1 MVRDIV
7 RDPLFLSKKSKPA
20 SRRDLSIGQDL
31 LDTLHA
37 NSYRCVGLA
46 ANMIGELKNIIVV
59 HTELMDLVMYNAK
72 IIKKSNPYEVEEGCL
87 SLDGQRKTIRYESI
101 SVQYRDASFTNQIN
115 DFYGFTAQ
123 IIQHELD
130 HCNGTLI

>member
-1 MVRDIV
+1 MIRDIV

-72 IIKKSNPYEVEEGCL
+72 IIEKSKPYEVEEGCL

-101 SVQYRDASFTNQIN
+101 RVQYRDASFNNQNN
-115 DFYGFTAQ
+115 DFHGFTAQ

-130 HCNGTLI
+130 HCNGILI

>member
-72 IIKKSNPYEVEEGCL
+72 IIKKSNPYEVEEGRL

-101 SVQYRDASFTNQIN
+101 RVQYRDASFTNQIN

>member
-59 HTELMDLVMYNAK
+59 HTELMDFVMYNAK

-101 SVQYRDASFTNQIN
+101 RVQYRDASFTNQIN

>member
-1 MVRDIV
+1 MIRDIV

-72 IIKKSNPYEVEEGCL
+72 IIEKSKPYEVEEGCL

-101 SVQYRDASFTNQIN
+101 RVQYRDASFNNQIN
-115 DFYGFTAQ
+115 DFHGFTAQ

-130 HCNGTLI
+130 HCNGILI

>member
-101 SVQYRDASFTNQIN
+101 RVQYRDASFTDQIN

>member
-37 NSYRCVGLA
+37 YSYRSVGLA

-59 HTELMDLVMYNAK
+59 RTELMDLVMYNAK

-101 SVQYRDASFTNQIN
+101 RVQYRDASFTNQIN

>member
-1 MVRDIV
+1 
-7 RDPLFLSKKSKPA
+7 
-20 SRRDLSIGQDL
+20 
-31 LDTLHA
+31 
-37 NSYRCVGLA
+37 
-46 ANMIGELKNIIVV
+46 MIGELKNIIVV

-101 SVQYRDASFTNQIN
+101 RVQYRDASFTNQIN

>member
-1 MVRDIV
+1 MIRDIV
-7 RDPLFLSKKSKPA
+7 RDTVFLSKKSKPA

-59 HTELMDLVMYNAK
+59 HTDLMDLVMYNAK
-72 IIKKSNPYEVEEGCL
+72 IIEKSNPYEVEEGCL
-87 SLDGQRKTIRYESI
+87 SLDGQRKTMRYELI
-101 SVQYRDASFTNQIN
+101 RVQYRDASFSNQIN
-115 DFYGFTAQ
+115 DFHGFTAQ

-130 HCNGTLI
+130 HCNGILI

>member
-101 SVQYRDASFTNQIN
+101 RVQYRDASFTNQRN

>member
-59 HTELMDLVMYNAK
+59 HTELIDLVMYNAK
-72 IIKKSNPYEVEEGCL
+72 IIKKSKPYEVEEGCL

-101 SVQYRDASFTNQIN
+101 RVQYRDVSFTNQIN
-115 DFYGFTAQ
+115 DFHGFTAQ

>member
-101 SVQYRDASFTNQIN
+101 RVQYRDASFTNQIN